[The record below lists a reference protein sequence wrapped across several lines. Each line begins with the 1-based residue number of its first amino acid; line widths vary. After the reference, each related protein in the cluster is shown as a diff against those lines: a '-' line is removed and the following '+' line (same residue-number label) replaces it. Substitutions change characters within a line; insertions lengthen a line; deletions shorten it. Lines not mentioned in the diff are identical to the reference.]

1 MARTKPEVAR
11 SYHHGDLKA
20 ALIEESFH
28 QLGESGV
35 AGFSV
40 AKLARA
46 VGVSA
51 AAPYRHFA
59 DRTELI
65 ATVASVAATDLLAA
79 TKAAVAPLAGDPQA
93 QLARAAG
100 VYVRFVVERGIG
112 ADVMFSPDLR
122 EVGDG
127 SLARAGQS
135 LVAFMIDLASE
146 TPVVS
151 MEDLLTM
158 LDEHLAI
165 WHGYATLYRD
175 GFYAGRIDD
184 LDDIVRHAEQ
194 ATVDMMTGFLARL
207 GSTGEA

>member
-28 QLGESGV
+28 QLGETGV

-79 TKAAVAPLAGDPQA
+79 TKAAVAPLAGDPAA

-112 ADVMFSPDLR
+112 ADVMFSADLR
-122 EVGDG
+122 EVADG
-127 SLARAGQS
+127 NLARAGQE
-135 LVAFMIDLASE
+135 LVGFMLDLASTIPE
-146 TPVVS
+146 LS
-151 MEDLLTM
+151 MEDVLTL

-165 WHGYATLYRD
+165 SHGYATLFRD
-175 GFYAGRIDD
+175 GFYTGRIDD
-184 LDDIVRHAEQ
+184 LDDIVRRAEQ
-194 ATVDMMTGFLARL
+194 ATADMMTGFLAHL
-207 GSTGEA
+207 SSVEA